1 MRLLGLLVTILLLM
15 AMPQCAPKVAENPS
29 TVVVRGRVLDS
40 ATAHPI
46 VGAVIAV
53 KEAGV
58 LTFADTMGSFR
69 LQLPRPARKLMH
81 VEVRAIGYAPRSV
94 DVTIT
99 RDSTQNV
106 GQIVLLAK
114 PMQLDDLIVTKL
126 HDTSTR
132 QARPQRTAP
141 ARRP

>member
-1 MRLLGLLVTILLLM
+1 MRLSGLLVAILLLM
-15 AMPQCAPKVAENPS
+15 AMPQCAPKAAENPS
-29 TVVVRGRVLDS
+29 TVVVSGRVLDS

-58 LTFADTMGSFR
+58 LTFADTTGAFR
-69 LQLPRPARKLMH
+69 LQLPRPAGKLMY

-106 GQIVLLAK
+106 GQIVLLAN
-114 PMQLDDLIVTKL
+114 PVQLDDLIVTKL
-126 HDTSTR
+126 RDTATR
-132 QARPQRTAP
+132 QVRPQRAAP